1 MAENI
6 FDRIVIE
13 RVDLDINIG
22 PKTYKL
28 SGDKE
33 FINLATRNKSDLFFL
48 LKEIVKKIGY
58 TPYVNGQK
66 AWNGVAILSKD
77 PLNITNKSIPK

>member
-13 RVDLDINIG
+13 RVDLDITIG
-22 PKTYKL
+22 PKTFNL

-33 FINLATRNKSDLFFL
+33 FITLATRKKTDLFFL
-48 LKEIVKKIGY
+48 LREIVKKIGLIRTFILY
-58 TPYVNGQK
+58 TKFPGK
-66 AWNGVAILSKD
+66 IRISE
-77 PLNITNKSIPK
+77 IH

>member
-13 RVDLDINIG
+13 RVDLDITIG
-22 PKTYKL
+22 PKTFNL

-33 FINLATRNKSDLFFL
+33 FITLATRNKTELFFL
-48 LKEIVKKIGY
+48 LKEIVKKVGFVRTFILY
-58 TPYVNGQK
+58 TKFPGK
-66 AWNGVAILSKD
+66 IKISE
-77 PLNITNKSIPK
+77 IH

>member
-13 RVDLDINIG
+13 RVDLDITIG
-22 PKTYKL
+22 PKTFKL

-33 FINLATRNKSDLFFL
+33 FINLATHNKTDLFFL
-48 LKEIVKKIGY
+48 LREIVKKIGLIRTFILY
-58 TPYVNGQK
+58 TKFPGK
-66 AWNGVAILSKD
+66 IRISD
-77 PLNITNKSIPK
+77 IH

>member
-13 RVDLDINIG
+13 RVDLDITIG

-33 FINLATRNKSDLFFL
+33 FINLATRNKTDLFFL
-48 LKEIVKKIGY
+48 LREIVKKIGLIKTY
-58 TPYVNGQK
+58 LLYKKFPGK
-66 AWNGVAILSKD
+66 IRIS
-77 PLNITNKSIPK
+77 NIH

>member
-13 RVDLDINIG
+13 RVDLDITIG
-22 PKTYKL
+22 PKTYNL

-33 FINLATRNKSDLFFL
+33 YITLATRNKTDLFFL
-48 LKEIVKKIGY
+48 LKEIVKKFGLLKTFILY
-58 TPYVNGQK
+58 TKFPGK
-66 AWNGVAILSKD
+66 IRISE
-77 PLNITNKSIPK
+77 IH